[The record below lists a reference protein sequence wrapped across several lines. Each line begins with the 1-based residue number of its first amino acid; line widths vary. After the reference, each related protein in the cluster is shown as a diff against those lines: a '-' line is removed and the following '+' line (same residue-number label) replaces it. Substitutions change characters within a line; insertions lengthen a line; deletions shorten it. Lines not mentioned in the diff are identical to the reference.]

1 MNSIICSATLKE
13 AFSQKSYYLMCFL
26 KAILTNEIKKGSQFN
41 VLDQLERDLGLR
53 LLQHEQMSFR

>member
-41 VLDQLERDLGLR
+41 VLDQRDLGLR